1 MSTKLE
7 NLLEALADEVRARL
21 TKEGAPVSL
30 PDAPR
35 VPDQEGLTKYYTVA
49 DVARALGVSRP
60 SVYRLINGGVLP
72 ITKIGACTRIS
83 AAALEE
89 AVGKGLT
96 KKYRRI

>member
-1 MSTKLE
+1 MAKIDQLID
-7 NLLEALADEVRARL
+7 ALADEVRARL
-21 TKEGAPVSL
+21 AKEGTPVSL

-35 VPDQEGLTKYYTVA
+35 VPDREGLTKYYTV
-49 DVARALGVSRP
+49 DEVAQSLGVSRP